1 MSKKKRQNSY
11 SGISIAYSVV
21 IKYYPVNSANP
32 DFKRFVFQPMI
43 EDGEG
48 AKDIFTIVAY
58 AEDKNW
64 NVLNGGGM
72 LVTTPLNITIPAKKK
87 RIQFAN
93 MHLDLKALA
102 TLYPEGGTTTDLRIV
117 PSGTYYS
124 GSNGET
130 PYMLYYAETGT
141 DDPDVVT
148 KTPLNPSP
156 PYHG

>member
-11 SGISIAYSVV
+11 SGVSIAYSVV
-21 IKYYPVNSANP
+21 TQYYPVNGANP

-48 AKDIFTIVAY
+48 AKDVFTIAAY
-58 AEDKNW
+58 AEDKDW
-64 NVLNGGGM
+64 KVLNGQGM
-72 LVTTPLNITIPAKKK
+72 LATTPLNVMIPAKKK
-87 RIQFAN
+87 CIQLAN
-93 MHLDLKALA
+93 MHLDLAALA
-102 TLYPEGGTTTDLRIV
+102 TLYPAGGTATDLRII

-124 GSNGET
+124 GPNGET
-130 PYMLYYAETGT
+130 SYMLYYAETGP